1 MPEELRERIASM
13 TMDEVAARISE
24 INTEVEAFRSAE
36 PSDENIAT
44 IEARTAELEEL
55 NARKDALTEIQE
67 RQAAAEKINNGE
79 ARGITEVETRTGETA
94 MPQIYDNSSAEY
106 RSAFFKNLQEVPM
119 DEWTEA
125 ERTAFVHT
133 TSNTSAVLPTTTLN
147 QIWSLIEEQHPI
159 VADVTTYRYNT
170 IMEIVKHTAI
180 AAGDAGTVNENAAP
194 ANDEQNTFVKVTLS
208 GKDFAKDVEISYALA
223 KMSIDGLESYLIKEI
238 GDRLGAAIAADIVS
252 QIGTDFD
259 STHNAVTSAAV
270 GELEWDE
277 IVQAFGA
284 LKRAG
289 AVTVYATRA
298 SIYNYLVSMTD
309 TTGRPLF
316 QPSMQEGVE
325 GMLLGAKVKVEDAV
339 ADKVFWIGDPKKF
352 VENFVQDVMIESD
365 KDIKRHVYIYSG
377 YARAEGALV
386 DPAAFA
392 KLTVKSA

>member
-1 MPEELRERIASM
+1 MSEEIREKIASM
-13 TMDEVAARISE
+13 TMDEVTARISE
-24 INTEVEAFRSAE
+24 INSEVDAFRSAE
-36 PSDENIAT
+36 PSDEIVAT

-67 RQAAAEKINNGE
+67 RQAEAEKINNGE
-79 ARGITEVETRTGETA
+79 ARGITEIETRTGETA
-94 MPQIYDNSSAEY
+94 MPQKYDNASAEY
-106 RSAFFKNLQEVPM
+106 RSAFLKNLMDVPQ
-119 DEWTEA
+119 DEWSEA
-125 ERTAFVHT
+125 ERAAFVHT
-133 TSNTSAVLPTTTLN
+133 TANTAAVLPTTTLN

-180 AAGDAGTVNENAAP
+180 AKGDAGTVNENAAP
-194 ANDEQNTFVKVTLS
+194 TDDEKNTFVKVTLS

-223 KMSIDGLESYLIKEI
+223 KMSIDGLESYLVKEI
-238 GDRLGAAIAADIVS
+238 SDRMGAAIAADIVT
-252 QIGTDFD
+252 QLGTDYD
-259 STHNAVTSAAV
+259 STNNNIESAEV
-270 GELEWDE
+270 DELAWDD
-277 IVQAFGA
+277 IVAAFGA

-298 SIYNYLVSMTD
+298 TIYNYLVSMTD

-316 QPSMQEGVE
+316 QASMQEGVE

-339 ADKVFWIGDPKKF
+339 GDKTFWIGDPKKF
-352 VENFVQDVMIESD
+352 VENFVQDIMIESD

-386 DPAAFA
+386 DPQAFS

>member
-1 MPEELRERIASM
+1 MSEEIREKIASM
-13 TMDEVAARISE
+13 TMDEVTARISE
-24 INTEVEAFRSAE
+24 INSEVDAFRSAE
-36 PSDENIAT
+36 PSDEIVAT

-79 ARGITEVETRTGETA
+79 ARGITEIETRTGETA
-94 MPQIYDNSSAEY
+94 MPQKYDNASAEY
-106 RSAFFKNLQEVPM
+106 RSAFLKNLMDVPQ
-119 DEWTEA
+119 DEWSEA
-125 ERTAFVHT
+125 ERAAFVHT
-133 TSNTSAVLPTTTLN
+133 TANTAAVLPTTTLN

-159 VADVTTYRYNT
+159 VADVTTYRFDT

-180 AAGDAGTVNENAAP
+180 VKGDAATVNENAAP
-194 ANDEQNTFVKVTLS
+194 ANDEQNSFVKVTLS

-223 KMSIDGLESYLIKEI
+223 KMSIDGLESYLVKEI
-238 GDRLGAAIAADIVS
+238 SDRMGAAIAADIVA

-259 STHNAVTSAAV
+259 STNNAITSATAN
-270 GELEWDE
+270 ELEWDD
-277 IVQAFGA
+277 IVAAFGA

-289 AVTVYATRA
+289 AVTVYATR
-298 SIYNYLVSMTD
+298 STIYNYLVSMTD

-339 ADKVFWIGDPKKF
+339 ADKTFWIGDPKKF
-352 VENFVQDVMIESD
+352 VENFVQDIMIESD

-386 DPAAFA
+386 DPEAFS
-392 KLTVKSA
+392 KLTVKNA